1 MTTASKLTLD
11 EIEDEALR
19 LPVESRAELVESL
32 LASFSGSDPE
42 VQREWLEEAERRR
55 RELVDGRVEGIPAAE
70 AFAQARSR
78 LR

>member
-1 MTTASKLTLD
+1 MSTAPNLTLD

-19 LPVESRAELVESL
+19 LPAESRAELVESL
-32 LASFSGSDPE
+32 LASFSGADAD

-55 RELVDGRVEGIPAAE
+55 RELVEGRVEGVPAEE
-70 AFAQARSR
+70 AFARARAS

>member
-1 MTTASKLTLD
+1 MSTALNLTLD

-19 LPVESRAELVESL
+19 LPAESRAELVESL
-32 LASFSGSDPE
+32 LASFGGADPD

-55 RELVDGRVEGIPAAE
+55 RELVEGVPAEE
-70 AFAQARSR
+70 AFARARAS